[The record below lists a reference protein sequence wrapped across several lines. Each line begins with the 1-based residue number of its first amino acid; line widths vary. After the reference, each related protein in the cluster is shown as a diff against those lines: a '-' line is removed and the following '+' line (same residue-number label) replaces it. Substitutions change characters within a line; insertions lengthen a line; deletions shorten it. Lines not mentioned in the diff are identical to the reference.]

1 MKKKMSSQTTLLTLE
16 NMIMVLY
23 IRKRSLYS
31 LRRNCLPNAEHL
43 AKPEAKFV
51 KIIQSTWH
59 IR

>member
-1 MKKKMSSQTTLLTLE
+1 MSSQTTLLTLE

-43 AKPEAKFV
+43 AKPEARFV